1 MLVVTVPSKKLTIK
15 SLVIIL
21 PYKKV
26 SIIRYLL
33 LFHVKSN
40 NFVNRYFSHTK
51 YVSLTLIVTNP
62 HTKYNVE
69 QSVGWLKVRTLLT
82 IFKSRWTAP
91 LKYRQNHYFV
101 TVKKKKITSLDR

>member
-1 MLVVTVPSKKLTIK
+1 LLLAPPPKKKVSINSLLFTVSQKIVSIILLVVTVPSKKVTIK
-15 SLVIIL
+15 SLVIIF

-33 LFHVKSN
+33 LFHVKSKD

-62 HTKYNVE
+62 HKKYNVE
-69 QSVGWLKVRTLLT
+69 QSVGWLIERN
-82 IFKSRWTAP
+82 IG
-91 LKYRQNHYFV
+91 
-101 TVKKKKITSLDR
+101 